1 MVIEECRGRMA
12 EVFERHDVLLTPTAP
27 GEAPEGH
34 ESTGNAI
41 FNCLWTELHLPAL
54 TIPTSKGPHGLPMGP
69 QLIGKWSD
77 DRRLIAAAKWIAAR
91 LA

>member
-1 MVIEECRGRMA
+1 
-12 EVFERHDVLLTPTAP
+12 
-27 GEAPEGH
+27 
-34 ESTGNAI
+34 
-41 FNCLWTELHLPAL
+41 
-54 TIPTSKGPHGLPMGP
+54 LPMGP

>member
-1 MVIEECRGRMA
+1 MA

-41 FNCLWTELHLPAL
+41 FNNLWTELHLPAL
-54 TIPTSKGPHGLPMGP
+54 TIPAFKGPRGLPIGP

-77 DRRLIAAAKWIAAR
+77 DRRLIAAAKWIVAR
-91 LA
+91 LT